1 MLTYELWL
9 NPLLALP
16 CQIHMISNRMRIERQ
31 IDAGRAEC
39 RLHHAQASQSGN
51 GKSQQPAYRAIESS
65 SEEESDSDLDLG
77 GPEGSVPPPDND
89 ETLGH
94 AEARPT
100 GKDDPLQH
108 TAEDESDDDEEDF
121 KLHRRRVASAPV
133 SPHLA
138 RERRRQ
144 IATSLGITMD
154 KQMRERAPWNR
165 NRQQKD
171 PSSTNDDGLGALPPI
186 SSQQSRQGAHR
197 RRLSTGQLW
206 LGRYNRAPSFD
217 TAFGSGVSGD
227 EDFASGDEHHSERS
241 FDKTA

>member
-1 MLTYELWL
+1 
-9 NPLLALP
+9 
-16 CQIHMISNRMRIERQ
+16 MISNRMRIERQ

-39 RLHHAQASQSGN
+39 RMHHAQASQTAN
-51 GKSQQPAYRAIESS
+51 GKSQQPTYRATESS
-65 SEEESDSDLDLG
+65 LEEESDSDFDLG

-94 AEARPT
+94 AESHSISKTKQAH
-100 GKDDPLQH
+100 H
-108 TAEDESDDDEEDF
+108 TTTEEDEDDEDF

-154 KQMRERAPWNR
+154 RQMRERAPWNR

-171 PSSTNDDGLGALPPI
+171 PSPTNDDGLGALPSI
-186 SSQQSRQGAHR
+186 SPQQSRQGAQR

-227 EDFASGDEHHSERS
+227 EDFVSGDEHHSERS